1 MSGGGTET
9 PVGCEAAPGG
19 GVKKRESLGT
29 AGSPAH
35 LIIKDLGEIH
45 SRLLDHRPVIQ
56 GETRYF
62 VKEFEEKRGLREMRV
77 LENLKN
83 MIHETNEHALP
94 RCKETMQDSLNQVLQ
109 RLQAANHSVCRLQQK
124 EQEQKK
130 LQPLDK
136 SLSSRHL
143 IYKINACSACWLDRG
158 VSDYIRIQDIEIH
171 NDHLLASENQHVTQ
185 WEDFMR
191 EQHNKQAEVDEE
203 HRKAMERLKEQY
215 AEMEKD
221 LAKFSTF

>member
-19 GVKKRESLGT
+19 GGKKRDSLGT
-29 AGSPAH
+29 TGSPAH

-83 MIHETNEHALP
+83 MIHETNEHTLP
-94 RCKETMQDSLNQVLQ
+94 TCGETMRESLDQVLQ
-109 RLQAANHSVCRLQQK
+109 RLQAATDSVCRLQQR
-124 EQEQKK
+124 EQERKK
-130 LQPLDK
+130 VSERKVVRRVEWALPPATPP
-136 SLSSRHL
+136 STVSSR
-143 IYKINACSACWLDRG
+143 IPPGPTIS
-158 VSDYIRIQDIEIH
+158 
-171 NDHLLASENQHVTQ
+171 
-185 WEDFMR
+185 
-191 EQHNKQAEVDEE
+191 
-203 HRKAMERLKEQY
+203 
-215 AEMEKD
+215 
-221 LAKFSTF
+221 

>member
-1 MSGGGTET
+1 MSGGGIEA
-9 PVGCEAAPGG
+9 PVGCEAAPSGG
-19 GVKKRESLGT
+19 GGRKT
-29 AGSPAH
+29 PAGSAH
-35 LIIKDLGEIH
+35 LVIKDLGEIH

-83 MIHETNEHALP
+83 MIHETNEHTLP
-94 RCKETMQDSLNQVLQ
+94 KCRETMQDYLNQVLQ
-109 RLQAANHSVCRLQQK
+109 RLQAANDSVCRLQQR
-124 EQEQKK
+124 EQERKK
-130 LQPLDK
+130 STPTRKKALTRCTAWTVDFPASK
-136 SLSSRHL
+136 T
-143 IYKINACSACWLDRG
+143 
-158 VSDYIRIQDIEIH
+158 IH
-171 NDHLLASENQHVTQ
+171 NDHLIASEKQHILQ
-185 WEDFMR
+185 WEDFMK
-191 EQHNKQAEVDEE
+191 EQPNKRAEVDEE

>member
-9 PVGCEAAPGG
+9 PVVCEAASGG
-19 GVKKRESLGT
+19 GGGGKKKDSLGT

-83 MIHETNEHALP
+83 MIHETNEHTLP
-94 RCKETMQDSLNQVLQ
+94 ACRETMHDSLNHVLQ
-109 RLQAANHSVCRLQQK
+109 RRKPECKQLRTRSVGSNRGNRSETRNNAIHIISCNNGVGRRL
-124 EQEQKK
+124 
-130 LQPLDK
+130 
-136 SLSSRHL
+136 
-143 IYKINACSACWLDRG
+143 
-158 VSDYIRIQDIEIH
+158 
-171 NDHLLASENQHVTQ
+171 
-185 WEDFMR
+185 
-191 EQHNKQAEVDEE
+191 
-203 HRKAMERLKEQY
+203 
-215 AEMEKD
+215 
-221 LAKFSTF
+221 STHKTG

>member
-9 PVGCEAAPGG
+9 PVVCEAASGG
-19 GVKKRESLGT
+19 GGGGKKKDSLGT

-83 MIHETNEHALP
+83 MIHETNEHTLP
-94 RCKETMQDSLNQVLQ
+94 ACRETMHDSLNHVLQ
-109 RLQAANHSVCRLQQK
+109 RRKFLLEQGLLIENPLCFISVQAATDSVCRLQQR
-124 EQEQKK
+124 EQERNKK
-130 LQPLDK
+130 TFSHLCK
-136 SLSSRHL
+136 TSLER
-143 IYKINACSACWLDRG
+143 
-158 VSDYIRIQDIEIH
+158 SDLHFVIEKPCVMTI
-171 NDHLLASENQHVTQ
+171 
-185 WEDFMR
+185 
-191 EQHNKQAEVDEE
+191 
-203 HRKAMERLKEQY
+203 
-215 AEMEKD
+215 
-221 LAKFSTF
+221 

>member
-9 PVGCEAAPGG
+9 PVVCEAASGG
-19 GVKKRESLGT
+19 GGGGKKKDSLGT

-83 MIHETNEHALP
+83 MIHETNEHTLP
-94 RCKETMQDSLNQVLQ
+94 ACRETMHDSLNHVLQ
-109 RLQAANHSVCRLQQK
+109 RLQAATDSVCRLQQR
-124 EQEQKK
+124 EQERNKPPCEACGILVPRPRIEPQPSAVKAPNPTTCTTREFPGNNFHMK
-130 LQPLDK
+130 FLQVP
-136 SLSSRHL
+136 SATCFSS
-143 IYKINACSACWLDRG
+143 S
-158 VSDYIRIQDIEIH
+158 
-171 NDHLLASENQHVTQ
+171 
-185 WEDFMR
+185 
-191 EQHNKQAEVDEE
+191 
-203 HRKAMERLKEQY
+203 
-215 AEMEKD
+215 
-221 LAKFSTF
+221 

>member
-9 PVGCEAAPGG
+9 FVGYEAATSGG
-19 GVKKRESLGT
+19 DKKRDSLGT
-29 AGSPAH
+29 TGSPAH

-83 MIHETNEHALP
+83 MIRETNEHAIP
-94 RCKETMQDSLNQVLQ
+94 KCRETMQDNLDQVLQ
-109 RLQAANHSVCRLQQK
+109 RLHAATDSVCRLQQR
-124 EQEQKK
+124 EQERKK
-130 LQPLDK
+130 
-136 SLSSRHL
+136 
-143 IYKINACSACWLDRG
+143 
-158 VSDYIRIQDIEIH
+158 IH
-171 NDHLLASENQHVTQ
+171 NDHLIASEKQHIIQ
-185 WEDFMR
+185 WEDFMK

-203 HRKAMERLKEQY
+203 HRKAVERLKEQY

>member
-1 MSGGGTET
+1 MSGGGPEAA
-9 PVGCEAAPGG
+9 VGCEAPAAGG
-19 GVKKRESLGT
+19 SKKKESLGT

-94 RCKETMQDSLNQVLQ
+94 KCRETMHDNLNQVLQ
-109 RLQAANHSVCRLQQK
+109 RLQAATDSVCRLQQR
-124 EQEQKK
+124 EQERKK
-130 LQPLDK
+130 
-136 SLSSRHL
+136 
-143 IYKINACSACWLDRG
+143 IY
-158 VSDYIRIQDIEIH
+158 
-171 NDHLLASENQHVTQ
+171 NDHLIASENQHIIQ
-185 WEDFMR
+185 WEDFMK
-191 EQHNKQAEVDEE
+191 EQHSKQAEVDEE
-203 HRKAMERLKEQY
+203 HRRAVERLKEQY

-221 LAKFSTF
+221 LGKFSTF